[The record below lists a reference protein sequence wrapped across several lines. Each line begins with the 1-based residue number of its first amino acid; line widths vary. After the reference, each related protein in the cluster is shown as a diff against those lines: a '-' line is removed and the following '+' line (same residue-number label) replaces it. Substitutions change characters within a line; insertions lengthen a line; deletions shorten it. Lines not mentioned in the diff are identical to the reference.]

1 MNKYASGTNLM
12 PLIFD
17 EFKPTANTSKN
28 NETAQVSTAIRASYN
43 KAFES
48 RGTSQRDIEQTPFY
62 APLAVIGEQQL
73 NEGAISDRII
83 LVQMDRVSHS
93 PESTKALMDLKQL
106 PVEKIGALFLEFVM
120 RVRPQEYT
128 EVCYKYDQEL
138 DIEFPGVFDN
148 RPRRNLANL
157 MATMDFLQQ
166 FILIYTGDEKLVDYL
181 QSLINEYK
189 NSFTSEAT
197 AIHNEVRKMDDIAMV
212 LNTLN
217 DMADLMDSSLGDLVL
232 MPNRHYKI
240 IKGVLYLDIFHAYRL
255 LSSYVRKFNADIYL
269 TDRSSFIA
277 QLDHKEYVI
286 QKATKS
292 DKIIPGKKR
301 IVVGINI
308 ELAAESKI
316 VLDNFG
322 GK

>member
-1 MNKYASGTNLM
+1 
-12 PLIFD
+12 
-17 EFKPTANTSKN
+17 
-28 NETAQVSTAIRASYN
+28 
-43 KAFES
+43 
-48 RGTSQRDIEQTPFY
+48 
-62 APLAVIGEQQL
+62 
-73 NEGAISDRII
+73 
-83 LVQMDRVSHS
+83 
-93 PESTKALMDLKQL
+93 
-106 PVEKIGALFLEFVM
+106 
-120 RVRPQEYT
+120 
-128 EVCYKYDQEL
+128 
-138 DIEFPGVFDN
+138 
-148 RPRRNLANL
+148 
-157 MATMDFLQQ
+157 
-166 FILIYTGDEKLVDYL
+166 
-181 QSLINEYK
+181 
-189 NSFTSEAT
+189 
-197 AIHNEVRKMDDIAMV
+197 MDDIAMV

-240 IKGVLYLDIFHAYRL
+240 IKGVLYLDIFHDYRL